1 MAQAKAE
8 FDAELS
14 EASALKVKRDANK
27 ILSDQMQA
35 DADAKADAEKAAYA
49 KKIEDAQVV
58 ENSMGLDMKEMIDAR
73 KQLNNARVE
82 NLDKERF
89 EYAKKIRDE
98 AEENYQRVHAEFK
111 SVAEQM
117 EYARLRRLNWSKQ
130 SLKTTNDEVW
140 TSNMPLYIQSETNA
154 DAKAV
159 LEKEYRMAQ
168 EANKTTPAEGTEE
181 EKKDAK
187 EEKKEETKNET
198 KEEAK
203 EEKKSEK
210 KEEKKMSPKEEEVAD
225 IAAGVNKANSAAAIA
240 AAETDDQRYYADFKA
255 EMQNKAQH
263 REA

>member
-14 EASALKVKRDANK
+14 EASALKVQRDANK

-73 KQLNNARVE
+73 KQLNNARIE

-117 EYARLRRLNWSKQ
+117 EYARIRRVDWSKQ

-159 LEKEYRMAQ
+159 LEKEYRMAK

-181 EKKDAK
+181 EKK

-210 KEEKKMSPKEEEVAD
+210 KVEKKMTPKEEAVAD
-225 IAAGVNKANSAAAIA
+225 IAAGVVKDNSVAANA

>member
-1 MAQAKAE
+1 
-8 FDAELS
+8 
-14 EASALKVKRDANK
+14 
-27 ILSDQMQA
+27 
-35 DADAKADAEKAAYA
+35 
-49 KKIEDAQVV
+49 
-58 ENSMGLDMKEMIDAR
+58 
-73 KQLNNARVE
+73 
-82 NLDKERF
+82 
-89 EYAKKIRDE
+89 
-98 AEENYQRVHAEFK
+98 
-111 SVAEQM
+111 M
-117 EYARLRRLNWSKQ
+117 EYARIRRVDWSKQ

-159 LEKEYRMAQ
+159 LEKEYRMAK

-181 EKKDAK
+181 EKK

-210 KEEKKMSPKEEEVAD
+210 KEEKKMTPKEEAVAD
-225 IAAGVNKANSAAAIA
+225 MAASVVKDNSVAANA